1 MATAFEHRFTPEE
14 YLARE
19 RASLEVKSEYV
30 DGHIYAMAGA
40 GLEHNEIVFNIAGT
54 LFNALRGGPCR
65 ALINDMRV
73 KVAKTVMYTYPDVVI
88 VCDEPA
94 LEDAHFDT
102 LLNPAVIIEVLSPST
117 ERYDRGDKWAHFRQ
131 LESLRMYVLVAQ
143 DQARVETFVQRGE
156 EWIYE
161 EVCGEDAVLVLE
173 PAGCSVPL
181 SAIYE
186 RVDLQPGRRKAGR
199 EAGKM
204 R

>member
-1 MATAFEHRFTPEE
+1 MATAFEHRVTPEE

-19 RASLEVKSEYV
+19 RAAVDRKSEYV

-40 GLEHNEIVFNIAGT
+40 SLEHNQIVFNIAGA
-54 LFNALRGGPCR
+54 LGNGLRGGPCR
-65 ALINDMRV
+65 ALVNDMRV
-73 KVAKTVMYTYPDVVI
+73 KVPKMVMYTYPDVV
-88 VCDEPA
+88 VFCGDPRVEDE
-94 LEDAHFDT
+94 HKDT
-102 LLNPAVIIEVLSPST
+102 LTNPAILVEVLSPST

-131 LESLRMYVLVAQ
+131 IESLRMYVRVAQ
-143 DQARVETFVQRGE
+143 DMARVETFVKRGD

-161 EVCGEDAVLVLE
+161 EVRGEDAVLVLE

-186 RVDLQPGRRKAGR
+186 RVDLASGRGDAGI
-199 EAGKM
+199 M

>member
-1 MATAFEHRFTPEE
+1 MATAFEHRYTPEE

-19 RASLEVKSEYV
+19 RASLDTKCEYV

-40 GLEHNEIVFNIAGT
+40 GFAHNQIVVNLAVALG
-54 LFNALRGGPCR
+54 NALRGGPCTT
-65 ALINDMRV
+65 LVNDMRV
-73 KVAKTVMYTYPDVVI
+73 KVPKTVMYTYPDVVI

-94 LEDAHFDT
+94 LEDTHLDT
-102 LLNPAVIIEVLSPST
+102 LLNPTILIEVLSPST

-143 DQARVETFVQRGE
+143 DRARVETFVRRGGEWVYGEAVGE
-156 EWIYE
+156 E
-161 EVCGEDAVLVLE
+161 AVLHLE

-186 RVDLQPGRRKAGR
+186 RVEMREGGRKAVL
-199 EAGKM
+199 
-204 R
+204 

>member
-1 MATAFEHRFTPEE
+1 MATEFEHRFTPEE
-14 YLARE
+14 FLARE
-19 RASLEVKSEYV
+19 RASLDIKSEYV

-40 GLEHNEIVFNIAGT
+40 GLEHNEIVFNIAGA
-54 LFNALRGGPCR
+54 LFNGLRGRPCR

-73 KVAKTVMYTYPDVVI
+73 KVEKTVMYTYPDVVI

-102 LLNPAVIIEVLSPST
+102 LLNPTVLVEVLSPST

-131 LESLRMYVLVAQ
+131 IETLRMYVLVAQ
-143 DQARVETFVQRGE
+143 DQARVETFVQRGD

-161 EVCGEDAVLVLE
+161 EVRGEDAVLVLE
-173 PAGCSVPL
+173 PIGCSVPL
-181 SAIYE
+181 SVIYE
-186 RVDLQPGRRKAGR
+186 RVDLTCGRRKAGR
-199 EAGKM
+199 EAGNI

>member
-1 MATAFEHRFTPEE
+1 MATAFEHRYTPEE

-19 RASLEVKSEYV
+19 RASLDIKSEYV

-40 GLEHNEIVFNIAGT
+40 GLEHNEIVFNIAGA

-65 ALINDMRV
+65 ALVNDMRV
-73 KVAKTVMYTYPDVVI
+73 KVAKTVMYTYPDVII

-102 LLNPAVIIEVLSPST
+102 LLNPTVIIEVLSPST

-131 LESLRMYVLVAQ
+131 IETLRMYVLVAQ
-143 DQARVETFVQRGE
+143 DQARVETFVQRGG

-161 EVCGEDAVLVLE
+161 EVRGEDGVLVLE
-173 PAGCSVPL
+173 PAVCSVPL
-181 SAIYE
+181 SAIYD
-186 RVDLQPGRRKAGR
+186 RVDLTPGRRKAGR
-199 EAGKM
+199 EAGNL